1 MNPKQLAVLAATAL
15 ALAPLALAAQ
25 QSSEVTAYQEAE
37 DDDMVVQPF
46 NRTVDDIEDLDLKNA
61 DGDEI
66 GEVEEVLI
74 DASGEP
80 VAIAVEVGGF
90 LGIGERDVVLGLDQV
105 QLVDDDLVTSA
116 DKATIEGL
124 PDWPD

>member
-25 QSSEVTAYQEAE
+25 QSSDVSAYQEAE

-74 DASGEP
+74 DASGQP
-80 VAIAVEVGGF
+80 VAIAVEAGGF
-90 LGIGERDVVLGLDQV
+90 LGIGEREVVLGLDQV

>member
-25 QSSEVTAYQEAE
+25 QSSDVTTYQEAE

-74 DASGEP
+74 DASGQP
-80 VAIAVEVGGF
+80 VAIAVEAGGF
-90 LGIGERDVVLGLDQV
+90 LGIGEREVVLGLDQV

>member
-1 MNPKQLAVLAATAL
+1 MNPKQLAVLAATTL

-25 QSSEVTAYQEAE
+25 QSSDVTAYQEAE

-74 DASGEP
+74 DASGRP

>member
-25 QSSEVTAYQEAE
+25 QSSDVTAYQEAE

-61 DGDEI
+61 DGGEI

-74 DASGEP
+74 DASGQP

-90 LGIGERDVVLGLDQV
+90 LGIGEREVVLGLDQV

-116 DKATIEGL
+116 EKATIEGL

>member
-25 QSSEVTAYQEAE
+25 QSSDVTAYQEAE

-61 DGDEI
+61 DGGEI

-74 DASGEP
+74 DASGQP

-90 LGIGERDVVLGLDQV
+90 LGIGEREVVLGLDQV

>member
-25 QSSEVTAYQEAE
+25 QSSDVTAYQEAE

-74 DASGEP
+74 DASGQP

-90 LGIGERDVVLGLDQV
+90 LGIGEREVVLGLDQV

>member
-1 MNPKQLAVLAATAL
+1 MNPKQLAILAATAL

-25 QSSEVTAYQEAE
+25 QSSDVTAYQEAE

-46 NRTVDDIEDLDLKNA
+46 NRTVDDIEDLDVKNA

-74 DASGEP
+74 DASGQP

-90 LGIGERDVVLGLDQV
+90 LGIGEREVVLGLDQV
-105 QLVDDDLVTSA
+105 QLMDDDLVTSA

>member
-1 MNPKQLAVLAATAL
+1 MNPKQFAVLAATAL
-15 ALAPLALAAQ
+15 AMAPLAVAAQ
-25 QSSEVTAYQEAE
+25 QSVDVTAYQEAD

-46 NRTVDDIEDLDLKNA
+46 NLTVDDIEDMDLKSA

-74 DASGEP
+74 DASGQP
-80 VAIAVEVGGF
+80 IAVAVEVGGF

-105 QLVDDDLVTSA
+105 QLMDDDLVTSA

-124 PDWPD
+124 PDWQD